1 MRANRNFLIASPR
14 RKASIPHE
22 PLAIFVGCRL
32 RYSFLFAKVKGES
45 GMPGL
50 LSADDIF
57 SKVEAAAVAATGPDE
72 KALQID
78 YPSLKE
84 KIHAALGDRKVA
96 LCHINKFLPEGYEDQ
111 GRFNLALL
119 TVGNVVF
126 DIVIGDSYFRYDVVS
141 VGQLD
146 KVQLIDAMWDNRE
159 KRREEPFL
167 SLRLMHGEEAHL
179 LLALDDDERKSL
191 LTFASAV
198 TAARNPER

>member
-1 MRANRNFLIASPR
+1 
-14 RKASIPHE
+14 
-22 PLAIFVGCRL
+22 
-32 RYSFLFAKVKGES
+32 
-45 GMPGL
+45 MPGL

-78 YPSLKE
+78 YSSLKE
-84 KIHAALGDRKVA
+84 KIRAALGDRKVA

-111 GRFNLALL
+111 GRFNLVLL

-167 SLRLMHGEEAHL
+167 SLRLMHGEETHL
-179 LLALDDDERKSL
+179 LLALDEDERKSL
-191 LTFASAV
+191 LAVASAV